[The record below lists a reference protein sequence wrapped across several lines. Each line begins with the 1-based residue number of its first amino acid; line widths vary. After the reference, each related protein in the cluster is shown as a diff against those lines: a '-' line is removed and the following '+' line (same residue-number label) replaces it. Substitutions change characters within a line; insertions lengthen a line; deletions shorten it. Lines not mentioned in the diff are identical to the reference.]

1 MSVAKSR
8 TAAGTKKKVNN
19 NKVLIALILGFLASI
34 PPFATDFYL
43 PALPQMTTDLSAS
56 ASLVQLSL
64 TACLL
69 GMALGQFVIGPYSDV
84 LGRKLPLTVSLLIFV
99 VSTILCAYSPS
110 VWVLVILR
118 FIQGFSGAGGV
129 VLSRAIVRDLYSGHE
144 VTKFMAV
151 LTLINGVITVL
162 APVAGGQ
169 LLKITDWR
177 GIFFLLG
184 IISIVV
190 FFSVMFGLKESLP
203 KEQRTES
210 GLKNTVSNFGS
221 LFKDKVF
228 MGYTLT
234 SGLIFGGF
242 FAYMSA
248 SPFVLQD
255 IYGLSA
261 QEYSYSFAIN
271 ATGVLVAVYIAE
283 RLAGR
288 FSEGS
293 ILKFFL
299 SLSLLASL
307 LLLVAIPLNG
317 HILLILLAF
326 FLIFSCM
333 GVISMMC
340 NSLGMQSQD
349 KNAGSASAL
358 LGLVPFILGA
368 ITAPLVGIGGGST
381 AVPMAVVILL
391 CNIGALVSFKKI
403 SKVI

>member
-1 MSVAKSR
+1 
-8 TAAGTKKKVNN
+8 
-19 NKVLIALILGFLASI
+19 
-34 PPFATDFYL
+34 
-43 PALPQMTTDLSAS
+43 
-56 ASLVQLSL
+56 
-64 TACLL
+64 
-69 GMALGQFVIGPYSDV
+69 
-84 LGRKLPLTVSLLIFV
+84 
-99 VSTILCAYSPS
+99 
-110 VWVLVILR
+110 
-118 FIQGFSGAGGV
+118 
-129 VLSRAIVRDLYSGHE
+129 
-144 VTKFMAV
+144 
-151 LTLINGVITVL
+151 
-162 APVAGGQ
+162 
-169 LLKITDWR
+169 
-177 GIFFLLG
+177 
-184 IISIVV
+184 
-190 FFSVMFGLKESLP
+190 
-203 KEQRTES
+203 
-210 GLKNTVSNFGS
+210 
-221 LFKDKVF
+221 

-288 FSEGS
+288 LSEGS

-299 SLSLLASL
+299 SLSFLASL
-307 LLLVAIPLNG
+307 LLLAAIPLNG
-317 HILLILLAF
+317 HIFLILLAF

-381 AVPMAVVILL
+381 ALPMAVIIML
-391 CNIGALVSFKKI
+391 CNVGALVSFKKL
-403 SKVI
+403 VR

>member
-381 AVPMAVVILL
+381 AMPMAVVIVL
-391 CNIGALVSFKKI
+391 CNVGALVSFKKL
-403 SKVI
+403 VR

>member
-1 MSVAKSR
+1 MSVAKSQ
-8 TAAGTKKKVNN
+8 TAAGAKRKVNN

-69 GMALGQFVIGPYSDV
+69 GMAVGQFVIGPYSDV
-84 LGRKLPLTVSLLIFV
+84 LGRKIPLTVSLLVFV

-110 VWVLVILR
+110 VWLLVILR

-129 VLSRAIVRDLYSGHE
+129 VLSRAIVRDLYSGYE

-169 LLKITDWR
+169 LLKFTDWR
-177 GIFFLLG
+177 GIFFFLG

-190 FFSVMFGLKESLP
+190 FFSVIFGLKESLP

-210 GLKNTVSNFGS
+210 GLKNTVANFGS

-293 ILKFFL
+293 ILIFFL

-307 LLLVAIPLNG
+307 LLLAAIPLNG
-317 HILLILLAF
+317 HIFLILLAF

-333 GVISMMC
+333 GVISMLC

-349 KNAGSASAL
+349 NNAGSASAL

-368 ITAPLVGIGGGST
+368 ITAPIVGIGGSST
-381 AVPMAVVILL
+381 AVPMAIVITI
-391 CNIGALVSFKKI
+391 CNVGALVSFKKL
-403 SKVI
+403 VR

>member
-1 MSVAKSR
+1 MSVAKSQ
-8 TAAGTKKKVNN
+8 TADDVKQKANN

-84 LGRKLPLTVSLLIFV
+84 LGRKLPLTISLLVFV

-110 VWVLVILR
+110 VWLLVILR

-129 VLSRAIVRDLYSGHE
+129 VLSRAIVRDLYSGYE

-151 LTLINGVITVL
+151 LALINGVITVL

-169 LLKITDWR
+169 LLRITDWR

-184 IISIVV
+184 VISIVA
-190 FFSVMFGLKESLP
+190 FFSVIFGLKESLP
-203 KEQRTES
+203 EDQRTES
-210 GLKNTVSNFGS
+210 GLKNTATNFGN
-221 LFKDKVF
+221 LFKDQVF

-242 FAYMSA
+242 FGYMSA

-271 ATGVLVAVYIAE
+271 ATGVLVATYIAE

-299 SLSLLASL
+299 ILSLLASL
-307 LLLVAIPLNG
+307 LLLAAIPLNG
-317 HILLILLAF
+317 HIFLILLSF

-333 GVISMMC
+333 GVISMLC

-368 ITAPLVGIGGGST
+368 VTAPLVGIGGGST
-381 AVPMAVVILL
+381 AVPMAVVIAI
-391 CNIGALVSFKKI
+391 CNIGALLSFKKF
-403 SKVI
+403 VR